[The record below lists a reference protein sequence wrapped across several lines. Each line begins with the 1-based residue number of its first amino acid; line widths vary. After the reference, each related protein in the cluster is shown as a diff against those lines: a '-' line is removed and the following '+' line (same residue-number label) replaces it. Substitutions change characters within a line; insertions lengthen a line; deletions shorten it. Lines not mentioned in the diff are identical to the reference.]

1 MMEIRWVTGFESGV
15 LDGNKV
21 VKEIDPKKKSAWKCD
36 DCGGR
41 VEMQLIEGDIVDEIF
56 PKCIKCGKIWRLPV
70 DAIDPK
76 SLK

>member
-1 MMEIRWVTGFESGV
+1 M
-15 LDGNKV
+15 
-21 VKEIDPKKKSAWKCD
+21 
-36 DCGGR
+36 
-41 VEMQLIEGDIVDEIF
+41 EMQLIEGDIVDEIF